1 MSSQHHF
8 TLSHLRNVGEA
19 MSGYLDPGCLSPCV
33 PQALA
38 DVGLDL
44 GEPDKET
51 LSESETATFS
61 FSLSVWLTVTGLERP
76 EPIFVGSLS
85 FEVVAPADLLLTLES
100 ILLVLDLWP
109 PRPGMPL
116 VLDLDGRGK
125 LRYCREVLVLT
136 CSPTSSWFCDPS
148 KLVFLP
154 AFDFPPMAADLGILP
169 SVAEPLVMV
178 APLLVIIAEDPTPLG
193 FLNPKEPVAVD
204 LPMPEGGFF
213 PSSPL
218 LFPASDGDLCRD
230 DPFRGLFP
238 FSEALASS
246 VLPNEWEI
254 YTFMCLHIVISQYF
268 FQQSAKCE
276 YICVRA

>member
-1 MSSQHHF
+1 MAEGDTRGDWLPVSCSPPVEWERNHSLPSSWLACRDDGVY
-8 TLSHLRNVGEA
+8 LSPFLGSVFLSSCMLRNVGEA

-44 GEPDKET
+44 GEPDKDT

-116 VLDLDGRGK
+116 ALDLDGRGK

-136 CSPTSSWFCDPS
+136 CSP
-148 KLVFLP
+148 
-154 AFDFPPMAADLGILP
+154 
-169 SVAEPLVMV
+169 
-178 APLLVIIAEDPTPLG
+178 
-193 FLNPKEPVAVD
+193 
-204 LPMPEGGFF
+204 
-213 PSSPL
+213 
-218 LFPASDGDLCRD
+218 
-230 DPFRGLFP
+230 
-238 FSEALASS
+238 ASS
-246 VLPNEWEI
+246 
-254 YTFMCLHIVISQYF
+254 
-268 FQQSAKCE
+268 
-276 YICVRA
+276 

>member
-1 MSSQHHF
+1 MFRIYVFSTIGYRTHIYPKIQHFIFSQHHF
-8 TLSHLRNVGEA
+8 MLSYLRNVGEA

-76 EPIFVGSLS
+76 EAIFVGSLS

-125 LRYCREVLVLT
+125 LRYCREVFELT
-136 CSPTSSWFCDPS
+136 CSTTSS
-148 KLVFLP
+148 
-154 AFDFPPMAADLGILP
+154 
-169 SVAEPLVMV
+169 
-178 APLLVIIAEDPTPLG
+178 
-193 FLNPKEPVAVD
+193 
-204 LPMPEGGFF
+204 
-213 PSSPL
+213 
-218 LFPASDGDLCRD
+218 
-230 DPFRGLFP
+230 
-238 FSEALASS
+238 
-246 VLPNEWEI
+246 
-254 YTFMCLHIVISQYF
+254 
-268 FQQSAKCE
+268 
-276 YICVRA
+276 

>member
-1 MSSQHHF
+1 MDLLRHSISKLHSI
-8 TLSHLRNVGEA
+8 LLGSYLRNVGEA
-19 MSGYLDPGCLSPCV
+19 MSGYLDPGCLSPWV

-38 DVGLDL
+38 EVGLDL
-44 GEPDKET
+44 GEPDRET

-76 EPIFVGSLS
+76 DPILVGSLS

-100 ILLVLDLWP
+100 MLLVLDRWP

-116 VLDLDGRGK
+116 GLDFEGRGR
-125 LRYCREVLVLT
+125 LRYCREVLELT
-136 CSPTSSWFCDPS
+136 CSATSSWCWEPS

-154 AFDFPPMAADLGILP
+154 AFDLPPMAADLGILP
-169 SVAEPLVMV
+169 SVADPLVMV
-178 APLLVIIAEDPTPLG
+178 APLLVIMAADPAPLG
-193 FLNPKEPVAVD
+193 FLNPKEPVAMD

-218 LFPASDGDLCRD
+218 LLPASEGDLGRD
-230 DPFRGLFP
+230 DPFGGVFP

-246 VLPNEWEI
+246 VFPMNKK
-254 YTFMCLHIVISQYF
+254 YTDACACTFDSHNVSLSGV
-268 FQQSAKCE
+268 
-276 YICVRA
+276 

>member
-1 MSSQHHF
+1 
-8 TLSHLRNVGEA
+8 

-38 DVGLDL
+38 EVGLDL
-44 GEPDKET
+44 GDPDRET

-76 EPIFVGSLS
+76 DPILVGSLS

-116 VLDLDGRGK
+116 ALDLEGRGR
-125 LRYCREVLVLT
+125 LRYCRDDLELT
-136 CSPTSSWFCDPS
+136 CSTPSSWFCEPS
-148 KLVFLP
+148 RLVFLP
-154 AFDFPPMAADLGILP
+154 ALDFPPMAADLGILP
-169 SVAEPLVMV
+169 SVADPLVIV
-178 APLLVIIAEDPTPLG
+178 APLLVIIVDEPTPLD
-193 FLNPKEPVAVD
+193 FLNPKEPGAVD

-218 LFPASDGDLCRD
+218 LFPASEGDLCRD
-230 DPFRGLFP
+230 DPFRGLLP

-246 VLPNEWEI
+246 VFPN
-254 YTFMCLHIVISQYF
+254 
-268 FQQSAKCE
+268 
-276 YICVRA
+276 